1 MSRSMLIELMLLAAL
16 AGGADD
22 RADAKTTVRDSVC
35 AQRSP
40 VVAGDD
46 FGIMVLPGP
55 SGINEYGV
63 VMLVNCSDRKIVS
76 LRDPSRSRRHVNEF
90 PYDPRYR
97 GRIRGD
103 ANGYEILN
111 FNARSNNSVGDHVL
125 HSRRTW
131 WTGPCAYAGLE
142 LTTAT
147 RDDQDPRTIMF
158 DLDICKSQIV
168 ALLKPRVSPADGA
181 P

>member
-1 MSRSMLIELMLLAAL
+1 MFAVALMFSEAVVVASNPLESGNVVRSVRESICELRAPSIADDAIGLLALPAPKQKNEM
-16 AGGADD
+16 G
-22 RADAKTTVRDSVC
+22 
-35 AQRSP
+35 
-40 VVAGDD
+40 
-46 FGIMVLPGP
+46 VLL
-55 SGINEYGV
+55 
-63 VMLVNCSDRKIVS
+63 LVNCSDRKIVS

-147 RDDQDPRTIMF
+147 RDDQDPRTITF